1 MTTFLVL
8 FRADEAV
15 RERLA
20 EATPRERAEGMRA
33 WMIWAGKAGD
43 AVVDLGAPL
52 APSSD
57 GADQDIGGFS
67 ILQADSPD
75 ELDSVLS
82 DHPHTMMGGT
92 IEVHEFLAMP
102 AV

>member
-8 FRADEAV
+8 YKADEAA

-20 EATPRERAEGMRA
+20 QATPEQRAEGMRA
-33 WMIWAGKAGD
+33 WMTWAGKAGD
-43 AVVDLGAPL
+43 SVVDLGAPL

-57 GADQDIGGFS
+57 GADPGLGGFS
-67 ILQADSPD
+67 ILRAESPD

-82 DHPHTMMGGT
+82 GHPHTTSGGT

-102 AV
+102 DL